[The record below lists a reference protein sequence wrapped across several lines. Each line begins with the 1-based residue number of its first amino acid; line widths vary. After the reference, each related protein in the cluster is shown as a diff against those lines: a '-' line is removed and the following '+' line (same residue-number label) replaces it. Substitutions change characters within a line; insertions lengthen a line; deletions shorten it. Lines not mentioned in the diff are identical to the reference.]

1 MEFHTKHFILN
12 KNPYRKFQIS
22 DDDRLLIIKLF
33 CELIFNLK
41 LSIINVVINKENI
54 SPNTSSYNVL
64 DNALKYSIQRIE
76 NDLKKIDPTKKF
88 MIITDQGRIGKMRM
102 TTRKM
107 QRINFIPSKYN
118 IKPYS
123 QEIKSLIE
131 DPLEKDS
138 KESYF
143 IQLTDLV
150 SFIIYLYSVYKLGVG
165 KIPNRIPRKVDKEKI
180 IELLEKLKGSLN
192 LNASKPDL
200 YGVVCYPKR
209 RNREEQES

>member
-118 IKPYS
+118 IKPYR

-200 YGVVCYPKR
+200 YGVVYYPKR